1 MKSRFETGVA
11 ARTILLIGILISSIP
26 ATSQAMIGRL
36 TKILAELSQGFKASC
51 AAFFVGQ
58 AVNVF
63 LKKLTGEHYL
73 KNLRAI
79 VPERRKFFEGPNVS
93 LLDE

>member
-1 MKSRFETGVA
+1 MTSRLKKGVA
-11 ARTILLIGILISSIP
+11 AKAVLVIGRLISSAP

-36 TKILAELSQGFKASC
+36 TKILAELSQGFKAGC
-51 AAFFVGQ
+51 TAFFVGQ

-63 LKKLTGEHYL
+63 LKKLTGEHYF

-79 VPERRKFFEGPNVS
+79 IPERRKFFEGPNVS

>member
-1 MKSRFETGVA
+1 
-11 ARTILLIGILISSIP
+11 
-26 ATSQAMIGRL
+26 MIGRL

-79 VPERRKFFEGPNVS
+79 IPERRKFFEGPNVS